1 MKRILLAIIFF
12 SNYCLAQLP
21 NGAEAPNFT
30 FTDLNN
36 QSHELYSYL
45 DSGKTV
51 FLDIFATWCGP
62 CWNFSSSGAFE
73 ELYDDF
79 GPNGTNEFVVLSIEA
94 DPTTSVD
101 EIFNSSLGDWTSL
114 INHPIIDDANGVVQD
129 LYEISYYPT
138 LFMICPDKQLTLL
151 PQTTAENYLSYSD
164 SCSEVNTSEYELFFL
179 SMLKVLGKIKP

>member
-1 MKRILLAIIFF
+1 M
-12 SNYCLAQLP
+12 AQLP

-51 FLDIFATWCGP
+51 FLDILYLVRSLLEFL
-62 CWNFSSSGAFE
+62 SSGAFE

-114 INHPIIDDANGVVQD
+114 INYPIIDDANGVVQD
-129 LYEISYYPT
+129 LYDISYYPT

-151 PQTTAENYLSYSD
+151 PQTTAEDYLSYSD
-164 SCSEVNTSEYELFFL
+164 SCSEINTSEYELFFL
-179 SMLKVLGKIKP
+179 SMLKVLGKIEP